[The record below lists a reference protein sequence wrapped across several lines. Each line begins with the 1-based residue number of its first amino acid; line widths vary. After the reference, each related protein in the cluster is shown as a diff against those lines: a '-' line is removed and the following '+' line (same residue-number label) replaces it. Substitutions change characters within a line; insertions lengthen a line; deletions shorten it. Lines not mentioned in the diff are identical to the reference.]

1 MHHFRTLMV
10 FLSQLPLR
18 GRGGLPL
25 MAFLLF
31 AQALHSQSDSLSR
44 ARILALPIV
53 FYSPDTRWGFGA
65 SGILTFYTNKN
76 APGRRSSI
84 TFGGAYTQLKQV
96 LFYAPFQVYFNQDRW
111 WLYGELG
118 YYRYVYNFFGIG
130 NDGPTDYL
138 EKYDATYPRLRLS
151 AMRKVG
157 RHSYLG
163 LRYAFDDFKITL
175 RDSTAQLATAG
186 ITGADDGRV
195 SGIGVVYNFDSR
207 DQLFSPEKGWLIE
220 VLAYTEGKATGS
232 DFSYSRFSADVARY
246 FPILKKHVLALN
258 AVGVVTTGDAPFH
271 QLATLGGTKRL
282 RGYFDGRFRDK
293 RLLLLQGEYRLP
305 LFWRFGATAFG
316 GAGWV
321 GSEKEAIRST
331 FVHWNAGAGLRI
343 ALDRRQKINLR
354 LDYGFGKGESGFYLT
369 VGEAF

>member
-1 MHHFRTLMV
+1 MLHFRALV
-10 FLSQLPLR
+10 V
-18 GRGGLPL
+18 
-25 MAFLLF
+25 LLF
-31 AQALHSQSDSLSR
+31 LAHALHSQSDSTSR
-44 ARILALPIV
+44 PGLLALPIA

-65 SGILTFYTNKN
+65 SGILTFYTNRDS
-76 APGRRSSI
+76 PGRRSSI

-96 LFYAPFQVYFNQDRW
+96 LFYAPFQLYFNQDRW

-130 NDGPTDYL
+130 NAAPTDYL
-138 EKYDATYPRLRLS
+138 EKYDATYPRFRLS

-157 RHSYLG
+157 RNSYLG
-163 LRYAFDDFKITL
+163 LRYAFDDFKIAL
-175 RDSTAQLATAG
+175 RDSAAQLATAG
-186 ITGADDGRV
+186 ITGAEGGRV
-195 SGIGVVYNFDSR
+195 SGFGAVYNFDSR
-207 DQLFSPEKGWLIE
+207 DQLFSPAKGWLVE
-220 VLAYTEGKATGS
+220 VLAYAESPATGS
-232 DFSYSRFSADVARY
+232 NFTYARFSADVSRY
-246 FPILKKHVLALN
+246 LPVFKKQVLALN
-258 AVGVVTTGDAPFH
+258 LVGVLTTGDPPFH

-316 GAGWV
+316 GTGWV
-321 GSEKEAIRST
+321 GSEKEAIQSA
-331 FVHWNAGAGLRI
+331 FLHWNVGAGLRF

-354 LDYGFGKGESGFYLT
+354 LDYGFGRGESGFYLT